1 RRVGGDGARAGDP
14 WREDEGEARKGGV
27 DGGDAEQ
34 DAECHAN
41 HPRGDVGSSRSASP
55 PRVRTAENSAA
66 SPLVLGGSVRRP
78 ARSPGVHDASPAR
91 RAPYPTTS
99 TLAACPRTRPSRAS
113 HVTSGASSASASARY
128 AASYAVT
135 FGRRSQMR
143 PRNRWCG

>member
-1 RRVGGDGARAGDP
+1 SAIRIILVATSALP
-14 WREDEGEARKGGV
+14 A
-27 DGGDAEQ
+27 
-34 DAECHAN
+34 
-41 HPRGDVGSSRSASP
+41 PRHLLESGLL
-55 PRVRTAENSAA
+55 ENSAA

-78 ARSPGVHDASPAR
+78 ARSPGVHDASPPR

-113 HVTSGASSASASARY
+113 HVTGGASGASASARY
-128 AASYAVT
+128 AASDAVT